1 MGAVKRE
8 GHGRIVC
15 ESVQHNRVLDRFVEK
30 RIGRSLSTQE
40 LPSEQDSWEYYAVFG
55 KEGSG
60 HQVSCYL
67 EVSTDE
73 YLWQGAEV
81 AEGPQEA
88 LIRCLQRMTG
98 LPASEA
104 RWMEPSTFGKF

>member
-1 MGAVKRE
+1 MGAEKRE

-30 RIGRSLSTQE
+30 RIGRWVSE
-40 LPSEQDSWEYYAVFG
+40 EVPSERNSWEYYAVFG
-55 KEGSG
+55 RQGSG

-67 EVSTDE
+67 EVSTQE
-73 YLWQGAEV
+73 HLWQGAEV

-98 LPASEA
+98 LPASEGQ
-104 RWMEPSTFGKF
+104 WMSPPTVGKF